1 MRKERDRPPRT
12 GVAYYEGYI
21 HGARPFVLVIT
32 ICALSDAAHSFSGRC
47 ARGCCIS
54 LHRESNRFVR
64 FSLISAYHGNIWTRG
79 KTSRDRAY
87 RNAADRNVFTAAR
100 IICHHKSPGKVLSAK
115 LTAEELFTRFIFTA
129 R

>member
-1 MRKERDRPPRT
+1 VRKERDRPRT

-21 HGARPFVLVIT
+21 HGVHPFVLVIT

-64 FSLISAYHGNIWTRG
+64 FSLISAYHGCTYGRAE
-79 KTSRDRAY
+79 KHHDRAKP
-87 RNAADRNVFTAAR
+87 AIESVFSRAYYMSY
-100 IICHHKSPGKVLSAK
+100 KSPRRVLFAE
-115 LTAEELFTRFIFTA
+115 LGAEELFTRDLYGVLT
-129 R
+129 